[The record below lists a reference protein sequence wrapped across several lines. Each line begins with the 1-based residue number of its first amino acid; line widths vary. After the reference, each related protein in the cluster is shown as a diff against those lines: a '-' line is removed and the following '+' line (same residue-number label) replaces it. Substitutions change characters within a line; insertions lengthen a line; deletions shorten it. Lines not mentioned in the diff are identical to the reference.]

1 MQQLNHCNK
10 GDIMIL
16 NAAQIFV
23 FITGAKKNNDNA
35 CTMKQKIKFTYRLFS
50 SNMPIICP

>member
-10 GDIMIL
+10 GDIMML

-23 FITGAKKNNDNA
+23 FIIGAKKNNDSA
-35 CTMKQKIKFTYRLFS
+35 CTVKQKFKFTYRLFS
-50 SNMPIICP
+50 SNMPIIWP